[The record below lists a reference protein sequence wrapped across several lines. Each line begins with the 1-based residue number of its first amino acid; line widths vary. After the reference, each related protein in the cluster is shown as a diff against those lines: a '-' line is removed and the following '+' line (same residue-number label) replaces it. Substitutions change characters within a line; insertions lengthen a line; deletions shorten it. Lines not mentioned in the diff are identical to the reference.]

1 MTLNHFKIN
10 FPITYKEYLNSKD
23 ALLKQKP
30 VVNRI
35 RAFLYHR
42 GMEIILTHD
51 ENELYY
57 FPTIKFMDDRPEKRF
72 AEYQMKSLDKALSY
86 GVESAIA
93 YLETGFYN

>member
-1 MTLNHFKIN
+1 MTLHHFKIH
-10 FPITYKEYLNSKD
+10 FPVIYQQYCDSPSALQKQNNIT
-23 ALLKQKP
+23 
-30 VVNRI
+30 NRI
-35 RAFLYHR
+35 RDFLYTK
-42 GMEIILTHD
+42 GVEIILTPD

-72 AEYQMKSLDKALSY
+72 EEYEVKSLDKALSY